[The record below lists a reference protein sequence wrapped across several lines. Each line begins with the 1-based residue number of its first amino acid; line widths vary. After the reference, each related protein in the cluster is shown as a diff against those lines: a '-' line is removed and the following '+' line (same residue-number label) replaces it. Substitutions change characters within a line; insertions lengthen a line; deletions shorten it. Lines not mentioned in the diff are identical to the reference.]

1 MHIKFKNNHLI
12 FVFILIFLVTVYADQ
27 GGTDSYGYMW
37 TDSNDP
43 PNIEFAWEDISSE
56 INIFGDSINEDLSG
70 AIPLPFSFSF
80 YGGTPRN
87 QVYISSNGWLSFTYP
102 SGGATYPNNT
112 SIPSGSG
119 PDAMLAVYWDDLVSS
134 TGNNGGVYYK
144 EEGTAPNRRFIVQ
157 WHMLNGTP
165 DPDEIEFQVILY
177 ETSNLIKFQYNT
189 IDPVF
194 DGGVSATI
202 GIKNNTSQ
210 GNQRSNDESG
220 IVSDGTAIL
229 FHNSAVTGVS
239 ANLSPSSVQIGTFHT
254 FNYTINNIIG
264 PSGLGKLDRIAI
276 GNPLSNIPV
285 VTGVTINGTAVGIQ
299 NSSLKPETPGFATW
313 EYVNYPGV
321 DSIIVQTSYF
331 EVINSIIITFMMS
344 IPETTATSYQFGSSS
359 DGILD
364 LSAPVI
370 RTNTSV
376 TLTTGPLQHIVILD
390 DSNGAGDVVN
400 NVTIT
405 TDNEITLYAAGY
417 DAGDNFIGD
426 QATAVWTLTGT
437 LDQPGGSGASFTF
450 SPDTAPTSGSI
461 NATVGGIFSD
471 ATGNITVNV
480 GVLHHI
486 RINGTAGAGGVAVGN
501 TTLTAGQSLNL
512 YASGYD
518 EDGNY
523 RSAVNVTWSSTGTLD
538 PVNASGTSYIFTPT
552 TAPSSGTI
560 VADNGTYSDATGTI
574 LVSAGTLSYIKIMPT
589 TGGAG
594 DEVGDVSLSADDAL
608 TLYAAGYDANDNYL
622 GDVTAT
628 WVSTGTLD
636 DISLTGSSISFNP
649 IIAPASGTI
658 IADVN
663 GESDATGLISVGVGS
678 LHHIKINNSPGSMGV
693 EIGELNLS
701 PGQSINM
708 YATGYDSDNNYVSA
722 INATWGSTGNLDPV
736 SASGTNYVFTP
747 TTASSSGTITITDG
761 IRTDATGTINVG
773 TGAFTNLKILDQPGG
788 AGLEV
793 GDVEM
798 TTDET
803 LTMYAASYDDYD
815 NYLGDQS
822 VTWLSTGNLDAVSA
836 TGSSYIFDPVTAPTT
851 GQIIAQSGDISRFTG
866 IINVDFGVLHHI
878 LVTSSPGGQAVGS
891 ETIISG
897 DSRTF
902 YASGYDEDN
911 NYISQVSAEWSSTG
925 TLDAVSAT
933 GPSFTFTPINA
944 PASGTI
950 VATSGTMVDPTGTI
964 TVEEGDISYI
974 VIMDAPSGG
983 GSIITS
989 LGLTADESLTAY
1001 AASYDASS
1009 NYLGDIS
1016 VIWSTTGTLDFIQT
1030 TGTSFTFN
1038 PITAPASGTIT
1049 ATSGE
1054 FNAATGTISVSVG
1067 ALSEIKVNDTSGAA
1081 GEEIND
1087 VSMMTDETLTL
1098 YSAGYDADGNFI
1110 AMYEAVWSSTGN
1122 LDVVSGTGTSYTFDP
1137 VTALT
1142 SGTIRATYG
1151 TFIGETG
1158 TITVNQGIADH
1169 IRITDGENGAAIG
1182 ALDLVVNQ
1190 SITLYASSYDQYDN
1204 YISLIS
1210 ANWSTTGSLDNQ
1222 SNSGTSFT
1230 FTPVTAPTSGTIIA
1244 NSGDMNDDTGIINV
1258 DLGSL
1263 ASIVIRT
1270 GPGETGIEFDNYNM
1284 TADDS
1289 VTLWAAAYD
1298 VGGNYL
1304 GDTLAVWSR
1313 TGNLD
1318 LVSGSGVS
1326 YNFNPVTAPTSGTII
1341 ASAEGQ
1347 SGQTGTITV
1356 THGTAVSLIDANN
1369 LGNQRTTIAGST
1381 QLLRV
1386 RVLDQH
1392 GNYVSGQTVSFA
1404 PAARMSVANATSN
1417 TNGIVETY
1425 YTTPQNESS
1434 SIAEASSSG
1443 LDPLFFTVYG
1453 IRYVTHS
1460 LEPKVVSRGNNIAFT
1475 IQVSNPGNVNVPINL
1490 STSHITF
1497 SDGQGHSYSASF
1509 TFPDVLPA
1517 NTSNITI
1524 QCIAALID
1532 EDFQGGSYTPE
1543 IWIVGRDNFSSMN
1556 GRLLTDPN
1564 ELTIGDSD
1572 ITIGLVQV
1580 PDVLQGDDNITA
1592 NFSVLNTGIPLSID
1606 PFPQTRIE
1614 FRQSG
1619 TSYPV
1624 NNLQRLDTLT
1634 VLQTGIPNEFE
1645 FQFDIPPNYPVGN
1658 IDVFVRLSLDNGNLV
1673 VAPTEASG
1681 TFQVLSG
1688 GNAVYVSNSLNPG
1701 NVIPRQS
1708 VNFQVDFQNT
1718 GLADIVLNPTQTYM
1732 EIIDSGIAPI
1742 NLVGSFSLLNQQT
1755 TRISFEEVSIPSNLP
1770 IGTYDISWRIYGT
1783 MLNGTQ
1789 IYNDTI
1795 DAPGALNVE
1804 APARLVFSN
1813 INIPDDIVRQG
1824 QSDVEIEYTVTNA
1837 GDSDARV
1844 SSITPR
1850 FRTIDGGTIPSSN
1863 WIATSI
1869 QPSLPNNISAG
1880 SNQTYSVL
1888 YTILPNAQTGFIR
1901 PAPIINYQD
1910 VKTPSFNDTSQT
1922 ILNNDVV
1929 QVIKPAAIRIEEL
1942 TILDDSIAPNAPY
1955 VNVNQPFHL
1964 KVTVNNTGADLIQSA
1979 KVRLFINSSPIPLD
1993 SIIFAY
1999 ISSGTIQ
2006 THEFTRSRSTN
2017 GTVTYKVLI
2026 SDGEALDAIGN
2037 PAQIEQPVDNVED
2050 VFVQQPSLLNLNTV
2064 IYKSEEFLDSLIVS
2078 EGQSFNVR
2086 VNIENQGQSPYGNGQ
2101 IVIRLPED
2109 HFFWSNPQ
2117 QPDSIKTFTSENS
2130 FIEWQ
2135 IQATQQ
2141 NNPGIY
2147 EIISAEV
2154 KQAPTDLNTNNPVQ
2168 YNLNDNSVHVS
2179 VEEIGKITI
2188 NDLNIFSPSGAFD
2201 GTVSTGQDFMLR
2213 SKISFNETVSLV
2225 GKQAKINLPGDFSVV
2240 GGTVRIL
2247 SADSNTVT
2255 EYWLVNAP
2263 ENVTNWRDI
2272 SVVASGYDKN
2282 SNILIEGTSSSVPI
2296 KVVEKARL
2304 KLNLQLVKNDGA
2316 DDDTLSV
2323 GQRFKLQAQ
2332 IDNLGSA
2339 ATSGSGKIYIEDLG
2353 LNPNISADH
2362 LFGSF
2367 NDTLLFLVG
2376 TPVNWNLQVDQLPPE
2391 VIMNLLVKLEKAVA
2405 NEKQSSMKF
2414 VNKTYQESVESRKIF
2429 NDIYNLTA
2437 QSDIRTTELVVK
2449 FKGLPD
2455 DINTNQEADTATSF
2469 EKQTIY
2475 IEQKASLNFASIILP
2490 DTVSTDQVFTLT
2502 VEATPSPNL
2511 INPVAMIQLPESFNV
2526 PGIIEANM
2534 NTQNTAIFN
2543 IEVPS
2548 DPTILSSKETIQ
2560 IMIKGTDIN
2569 SNLPAL
2575 VSPPESR
2582 ILNIQIKPKLVMN
2595 HEIIMPRSAVTNN
2608 MLSYGQTVS
2617 INVWADTLPQ
2627 TSQLKYADITDNGS
2641 IVLNQNVFDQSK
2653 FIKIENESYE
2663 KVFTSYK
2670 QKLNFKLRAPQEDI
2684 TTSVNFNFYQLPKDK
2699 FSNALV
2705 DVDIEDGSVKIPI
2718 SVSAKEITVT
2728 KIDSLI
2734 KNTNF
2739 TRGLDG
2745 NIIFAFK
2752 ISNEGYLDNLYVN
2765 SLDLLFS
2772 AKNDTSRLTD
2782 LALANMLETIQVVNY
2797 EQYKSAMGKQTLS
2810 DPKTYATFAV
2820 DGDESRNPI
2829 KIDFNQIV
2837 TLPPDS
2843 VDILMVV
2850 AKFAANAVTRSFRTK
2865 LTGINAY
2872 DDDPDFP
2879 VVIVDEQGGHIGE
2892 SDYFSSDVYNI
2903 MTDNL
2908 KEAFVVYPN
2917 PFVQSEH
2924 PRATIKF
2931 LLKEQSDVSIRI
2943 YTLLGELVRSKW
2955 DRNLKGLP
2963 PGTYDSEV
2971 FWDGRNDRGDKV
2983 LNGVYL
2989 CTIEI
2994 RSGNS
2999 TKRFITKIGYIK

>member
-1 MHIKFKNNHLI
+1 MHIKLKSNHLI
-12 FVFILIFLVTVYADQ
+12 IVFIILFAIAAYADQ
-27 GGTDSYGYMW
+27 GGSDSYGYMW

-56 INIFGDSINEDLSG
+56 TNIFGDSINEDLSD

-102 SGGATYPNNT
+102 SGGATYPDNT
-112 SIPSGSG
+112 TIPGGVG
-119 PDAMLAVYWDDLVSS
+119 PDAMLAVYWDDLISS

-144 EEGTAPNRRFIVQ
+144 EDGVAPNRRFIIQ

-189 IDPVF
+189 IDPIF
-194 DGGVSATI
+194 AGGQSATI

-210 GNQRSNDESG
+210 GNQRSYNQND
-220 IVSDGTAIL
+220 IVSSGSAIL
-229 FHNSAVTGVS
+229 FHNSSVTGVS
-239 ANLSPSSVQIGTFHT
+239 ANISPLSVQIGTFQT
-254 FNYTINNIIG
+254 FNYTINNILG
-264 PSGLGKLDRIAI
+264 PAGLGKLDRIAI

-285 VTGVTINGTAVGIQ
+285 VTGVNINGIAVGIQ
-299 NSSLKPETPGFATW
+299 NSSLKPEAPGFATW
-313 EYVNYPGV
+313 EYVNYTGV

-331 EVINSIIITFMMS
+331 EIINSIVITFMMG

-364 LSAPVI
+364 SSKSVI
-370 RTNTSV
+370 STNTSV
-376 TLTTGPLQHIVILD
+376 TLTTGPLDDIVIRNA
-390 DSNGAGDVVN
+390 SNGAGDIVN

-405 TDNEITLYAAGY
+405 TDDQITLYAAGY
-417 DAGDNFIGD
+417 DAGDNFLGD
-426 QATAVWTLTGT
+426 QPSAVWTLTGT

-461 NATVGGIFSD
+461 NATVGGFSD

-480 GVLHHI
+480 GILHHI
-486 RINGTAGAGGVAVGN
+486 HINGTAGAGGVEVGN
-501 TTLTAGQSLNL
+501 TTLTTGQSLYL

-518 EDGNY
+518 QDGNY
-523 RSAVNVTWSSTGTLD
+523 RSAENVTWSSTGTLD

-560 VADNGTYSDATGTI
+560 IANGTYSDTTGNI
-574 LVSAGTLSYIKIMPT
+574 SVSSGTLSYILIRSAS
-589 TGGAG
+589 GGAG
-594 DEVGDVSLSADDAL
+594 DTVGTVDLTADDVL
-608 TLYAAGYDANDNYL
+608 NLYAAGYDINDNYL
-622 GDVTAT
+622 GEVSAT

-636 DISLTGSSISFNP
+636 DISLTGSSISFDP
-649 IIAPASGTI
+649 IVAPASGTI

-663 GESDATGLISVGVGS
+663 GKSDATGLINVGVGS
-678 LHHIKINNSPGSMGV
+678 LDYITINDNTGSAGV
-693 EIGELNLS
+693 EIGDLNLS
-701 PGQSINM
+701 PGQSVNM
-708 YATGYDSDNNYVSA
+708 YASGYDSDNNFISA
-722 INATWGSTGNLDPV
+722 INVTWGSTGNLDPV
-736 SASGTNYVFTP
+736 SGSGTSYLFTP
-747 TTASSSGTITITDG
+747 VTALSSGTVTITDG
-761 IRTDATGTINVG
+761 TRSDATGTITVG
-773 TGAFTNLKILDQPGG
+773 SGAFTKLKILDQPGG
-788 AGLEV
+788 EGTEID
-793 GDVEM
+793 DVEM

-803 LTMYAASYDDYD
+803 LTLYAASYDNYD

-822 VTWLSTGNLDAVSA
+822 VTWLSTGSLDAVNA
-836 TGSSYIFDPVTAPTT
+836 TGSSYIFNPVTASTS
-851 GQIIAQSGDISRFTG
+851 GQIIAQSGDISDFTG
-866 IINVDFGVLHHI
+866 IINVQIGALDHI
-878 LVTSSPGGQAVGS
+878 IVTSSAGGQPVGN

-897 DSRTF
+897 QSRTY
-902 YASGYDEDN
+902 YASGYDADN
-911 NYISQVSAEWSSTG
+911 NYISLVSADWTSTG

-933 GPSFTFTPINA
+933 GSSYTFTPINA

-950 VATSGTMVDPTGTI
+950 VATSGEMDDATGTI

-974 VIMDAPSGG
+974 VIMDAPGGG

-1001 AASYDASS
+1001 AASYDANN

-1016 VIWSTTGTLDFIQT
+1016 VIWSTTGTLDDVQT
-1030 TGTSFTFN
+1030 TGTSFTFS

-1049 ATSGE
+1049 ATSGD
-1054 FNAATGTISVSVG
+1054 FSDVTGTISVSVG
-1067 ALSEIKVNDTSGAA
+1067 ALSEIRINDVTGAG
-1081 GEEIND
+1081 GEEIGD
-1087 VSMMTDETLTL
+1087 VSMMTDETLML
-1098 YSAGYDADGNFI
+1098 HSAGYDSDGNYI
-1110 AMYEAVWSSTGN
+1110 AMYDAVWSSTGT
-1122 LDVVSGTGTSYTFDP
+1122 LDAVSGTGISYTFDP
-1137 VTALT
+1137 ITAST
-1142 SGTIRATYG
+1142 SGTIVATYDD
-1151 TFIGETG
+1151 IPPDVTG
-1158 TITVNQGIADH
+1158 TISVNHGTADH
-1169 IRITDGENGAAIG
+1169 IIITDSPDGTEIG
-1182 ALDLVVNQ
+1182 SLNLIVNQ
-1190 SITLYASSYDQYDN
+1190 SYTLYASSYDQYDN
-1204 YISLIS
+1204 FVSLVS
-1210 ANWSTTGSLDNQ
+1210 ANWSTTGNLDNQ
-1222 SNSGTSFT
+1222 SNVGISFT

-1244 NSGDMNDDTGIINV
+1244 NSGLLDNDETGTINV

-1263 ASIVIRT
+1263 SSIVIRT
-1270 GPGETGIEFDNYNM
+1270 GPGGTGIEFDNYNM

-1313 TGNLD
+1313 TGTLD
-1318 LVSGSGVS
+1318 PVSGSGVS
-1326 YNFNPVTAPTSGTII
+1326 YNFNPVSAPTSGTIVATYDDI
-1341 ASAEGQ
+1341 PPDA
-1347 SGQTGTITV
+1347 TGTITV
-1356 THGTAVSLIDANN
+1356 THGAAVSLVDADG
-1369 LGNQRTTIAGST
+1369 LDSTRTTIAGTT

-1386 RVLDQH
+1386 RVIDQH
-1392 GNYVSGQTVSFA
+1392 GNNVSGQTVSFA

-1425 YTTPQNESS
+1425 YTTPQSESS
-1434 SIAEASSSG
+1434 SIAEASSIG
-1443 LDPLFFTVYG
+1443 LDPLFFTIYG
-1453 IRYVTHS
+1453 IQYVSHS

-1475 IQVSNPGNVNVPINL
+1475 VQVSNPGNVNVPINL
-1490 STSHITF
+1490 SSSHITF

-1509 TFPDVLPA
+1509 TSPDVLPA

-1524 QCIAALID
+1524 QCISAMID
-1532 EDFQGGSYTPE
+1532 ADFQGGSYTPE
-1543 IWIVGRDNFSSMN
+1543 IWIVGRDGYSSMN

-1580 PDVLQGDDNITA
+1580 PDVLQGDDDITA
-1592 NFSVLNTGIPLSID
+1592 NFSVLNTSIPLSID

-1624 NNLQRLDTLT
+1624 DNLQRLDTLT

-1645 FQFDIPPNYPVGN
+1645 FQFDIPPDYPVGN

-1673 VAPTEASG
+1673 VAPVEPSG

-1688 GNAVYVSNSLNPG
+1688 GNAVYVSNSINPAT
-1701 NVIPRQS
+1701 VIPRQS
-1708 VNFQVDFQNT
+1708 VNFQADFQNT

-1732 EIIDSGIAPI
+1732 EIIDSGIGPI
-1742 NLVGSFSLLNQQT
+1742 NLVGSFSLINQQI
-1755 TRISFEEVSIPSNLP
+1755 TRISFEEVSIPSDLP
-1770 IGTYDISWRIYGT
+1770 IGTYNISWRIYGT

-1795 DAPGALNVE
+1795 DAPGALII
-1804 APARLVFSN
+1804 ATPARLVFSN

-1824 QSDVEIEYTVTNA
+1824 QSDVEIEYTVTNS
-1837 GDSDARV
+1837 GDSDGRV
-1844 SSITPR
+1844 SSITSR
-1850 FRTIDGGTIPSSN
+1850 FRTIDGVTIPSTN
-1863 WIATSI
+1863 WISTSI
-1869 QPSLPNNISAG
+1869 QPDLPNILTAG
-1880 SNQTYSVL
+1880 SSRTYSVL
-1888 YTILPNAQTGFIR
+1888 YSILPNAQTGFIR

-1910 VKTPSFNDTSQT
+1910 IRTPSINDTSQT
-1922 ILNNDVV
+1922 ILSNDVV
-1929 QVIKPAAIRIEEL
+1929 EVIEPAAIRIDDL
-1942 TILDDSIAPNAPY
+1942 TILDDSLAPNAP
-1955 VNVNQPFHL
+1955 NVNIDQPFHL
-1964 KVTVNNTGADLIQSA
+1964 RVTINNTGLDLIESA
-1979 KVRLFINSSPIPLD
+1979 KVHLFINSSPVPLD
-1993 SIIFAY
+1993 SVTFVGM
-1999 ISSGTIQ
+1999 SSGTVQ
-2006 THEFTRSRSTN
+2006 THEFTQTRSTS

-2026 SDGEALDAIGN
+2026 SEALDAIGN
-2037 PAQIEQPVDNVED
+2037 PAQIRQPVDNVEN
-2050 VFVQQPSLLNLNTV
+2050 VLVQQPSFLNLNTI
-2064 IYKSEEFLDSLIVS
+2064 IYNSEEVLDSLIVS
-2078 EGQSFNVR
+2078 ENQIFNVR
-2086 VNIENQGQSPYGNGQ
+2086 INIENQGQSPYGDGE

-2109 HFFWSNPQ
+2109 HFTWLNPQ
-2117 QPDSIKTFTSENS
+2117 QPDSTKIFNSENS

-2135 IQATQQ
+2135 IQATQPS
-2141 NNPGIY
+2141 NPGIY
-2147 EIISAEV
+2147 EVISTDV
-2154 KQAPTDLNTNNPVQ
+2154 KQAPTDLNTNDAVQ
-2168 YNLNDNSVHVS
+2168 YNLVDNSVHVS
-2179 VEEIGKITI
+2179 VEETGKITT
-2188 NDLNIFSPSGAFD
+2188 NDLNIFSPSGAID
-2201 GTVSTGQDFMLR
+2201 GTVSTGQLFTLR
-2213 SKISFNETVSLV
+2213 STISFNETISSI
-2225 GKQAKINLPGDFSVV
+2225 GRRAKINLPGDFTVV
-2240 GGTVRIL
+2240 GGMERIL
-2247 SADSNTVT
+2247 SADSNSVT
-2255 EYWLVNAP
+2255 EEWSVSAP
-2263 ENVTNWRDI
+2263 EDVMNWRNI
-2272 SVVASGYDKN
+2272 SVIASGYDKN
-2282 SNILIEGTSSSVPI
+2282 SNILIEDTSSAVPI
-2296 KVVEKARL
+2296 NVVEKARL
-2304 KLNLQLVKNDGA
+2304 KLNLQLVKNSGA

-2323 GQRFKLQAQ
+2323 GQQFRLQAQ

-2339 ATSGSGKIYIEDLG
+2339 VTSGNGKIYIEDLG
-2353 LNPNISADH
+2353 LNPNISADNQSE
-2362 LFGSF
+2362 SF
-2367 NDTLLFLVG
+2367 HDTLTFSVG
-2376 TPVNWNLQVDQLPPE
+2376 TPVNWNLMVDQLPPE
-2391 VIMNLLVKLEKAVA
+2391 VVMNLLLSLENAVA
-2405 NEKQSSMKF
+2405 NEKHSFTKL
-2414 VNKTYQESVESRKIF
+2414 VNKAHQESLESRKIF
-2429 NDIYNLTA
+2429 INIYNLTA

-2449 FKGLPD
+2449 FKELPD
-2455 DINTNQEADTATSF
+2455 DINTNQDADTVTSF

-2475 IEQKASLNFASIILP
+2475 IEQQASLNFADITFP
-2490 DTVSTDQVFTLT
+2490 DTVSTGQIFTLT
-2502 VEATPSPNL
+2502 VQATPSPNL

-2534 NTQNTAIFN
+2534 NAQNTAIFN
-2543 IEVPS
+2543 IEIPS
-2548 DPTILSSKETIQ
+2548 DPTILAPKETILV
-2560 IMIKGTDIN
+2560 MIKGTDVN

-2582 ILNIQIKPKLVMN
+2582 TLNIQIKPKLVMN
-2595 HEIIMPRSAVTNN
+2595 YEIIMPRSAVTNN
-2608 MLSYGQTVS
+2608 MLSYGQTIA

-2627 TSQLKYADITDNGS
+2627 TSQLRYANITDNGS
-2641 IVLNQNVFDQSK
+2641 IVLNQNIFNQGK
-2653 FIKIENESYE
+2653 FLPIQNESYE
-2663 KVFTSYK
+2663 KAFNSYR

-2684 TTSVNFNFYQLPKDK
+2684 TTSVNFNFNQLPKDK

-2705 DVDIEDGSVKIPI
+2705 DVDIEEGSVKIPI

-2728 KIDSLI
+2728 RIDSLI

-2752 ISNEGYLDNLYVN
+2752 ISNEGYLDNLYIN
-2765 SLDLLFS
+2765 SLELLFS

-2797 EQYKSAMGKQTLS
+2797 EQYKTAMGKQTLS

-2820 DGDESRNPI
+2820 DENESTNPI

-2843 VDILMVV
+2843 IDILMVM
-2850 AKFAANAVTRSFRTK
+2850 AKFAANAVTRSFRTR

-2879 VVIVDEQGGHIGE
+2879 VVIVDVQGGHIGE
-2892 SDYFSSDVYNI
+2892 SDYFSSAAFNI
-2903 MTDNL
+2903 MTDDL

-2955 DRNLKGLP
+2955 NRNLKGLP
-2963 PGTYDSEV
+2963 SGTYDSEV
-2971 FWDGRNDRGDKV
+2971 FWDGKNDRGEKV

-2994 RSGNS
+2994 RSNNS